1 MAAEDESSSS
11 SSAPPPPQQQET
23 LRTLW
28 SKAESARAALDT
40 APNALSQ
47 TYADTLGAALAS
59 YRRARDLAAAA
70 SLFSPNEALDDV
82 ATRDLPLLLAE
93 YRVAELLQR
102 TPRLGAAEKL
112 RVLGEA
118 RASYEGFLAL
128 ADAYGLLPPG
138 GDAAKMLERY
148 GEGRES
154 FSVAAAS
161 VDAAA
166 RRDAKIADF
175 RRGKEIADKL
185 AYLRANPRYVNDG
198 EDNEDG
204 KGGGGGG
211 GDEELVREV
220 YLLDAAAA
228 VHGTFQALDTMN
240 REIEILAMAPDIRGQ
255 GGDREHQHGQDR
267 RTEAP
272 DESLR
277 IEHPSARAAAG
288 HRGGPILSKTGKPLQ
303 PFTLLPSR
311 SHMARSV
318 FRPGHNL
325 PTMSVDEY
333 LEEERRRGGI
343 IEGTGDEPRPPPD
356 EDDMEL
362 ADRETYKARE
372 WDEFKD
378 HNPRG
383 AGNTLNKG

>member
-11 SSAPPPPQQQET
+11 AAAAAAAPQET

-28 SKAESARAALDT
+28 SRAEAARAALDT

-47 TYADTLGAALAS
+47 TYADTLASALSS

-93 YRVAELLQR
+93 HRVAELLQR
-102 TPRLGAAEKL
+102 TPRLAPAAKL

-138 GDAAKMLERY
+138 GDAARMLERY
-148 GEGRES
+148 KEGRET
-154 FSVAAAS
+154 FSVVAAS
-161 VDAAA
+161 ADPAA
-166 RRDAKIADF
+166 RRDAKIADY

-185 AYLRANPRYVNDG
+185 AYLRANPRYANDG
-198 EDNEDG
+198 EDDDEDG
-204 KGGGGGG
+204 NGGGG

-240 REIEILAMAPDIRGQ
+240 REIEILAMAPDVRG
-255 GGDREHQHGQDR
+255 EHGGQDGQ
-267 RTEAP
+267 TEAP

-277 IEHPSARAAAG
+277 IEHPSARAPG
-288 HRGGPILSKTGKPLQ
+288 SHRGGPILSKAGKPLQ

-356 EDDMEL
+356 EDDVEL
-362 ADRETYKARE
+362 AHRETYKARE

-378 HNPRG
+378 NNPRG